1 MKINQKNNNNIN
13 NNDYLETSILTNEI
27 KNKNNNIFE
36 YKNINKKKI
45 KDIFITFYFIIIVLI
60 YNPVSND
67 YYKFKL
73 KNEIKFL
80 SIEKYFKICN
90 NGILLT
96 HKNKFKKNEIPKIS
110 IISAVYNKQN
120 YILRFL
126 RSIQNQN
133 IEKIEIILIDDFS
146 EDKTVSIIE
155 NYQKEDE
162 RIILIKHKIN
172 KGTLISRNEG
182 ILFSRGIYI
191 IIPDSDD
198 ILSCDILNQCLLI
211 AEEKN
216 YDMIRFNTYLGNKNI
231 FMYNNIKY
239 LVNKAIY
246 QPELS
251 SYIFYG
257 SGHLKIIDPMISN
270 KFIKRDILIKALNF
284 IRIYYLIQNMIF
296 YEDTLINFI
305 LYKVSKSYYYLKNI
319 GYYYISNLNS
329 STMSYNKNEKNMNRI
344 QKSLFLFLKFIFDYT
359 KNNKYEKDMGNE
371 IIEKEKKIIFS
382 LKNFKS
388 NKNFKLFEKIINLYL
403 GNKYIRLSTKNIFNK
418 IKKQ

>member
-1 MKINQKNNNNIN
+1 M
-13 NNDYLETSILTNEI
+13 
-27 KNKNNNIFE
+27 
-36 YKNINKKKI
+36 
-45 KDIFITFYFIIIVLI
+45 
-60 YNPVSND
+60 
-67 YYKFKL
+67 
-73 KNEIKFL
+73 
-80 SIEKYFKICN
+80 
-90 NGILLT
+90 
-96 HKNKFKKNEIPKIS
+96 
-110 IISAVYNKQN
+110 
-120 YILRFL
+120 
-126 RSIQNQN
+126 
-133 IEKIEIILIDDFS
+133 
-146 EDKTVSIIE
+146 
-155 NYQKEDE
+155 
-162 RIILIKHKIN
+162 
-172 KGTLISRNEG
+172 
-182 ILFSRGIYI
+182 
-191 IIPDSDD
+191 
-198 ILSCDILNQCLLI
+198 I

-239 LVNKAIY
+239 LVNKTIY

-257 SGHLKIIDPMISN
+257 SGYLKIIDPMISN
-270 KFIKRDILIKALNF
+270 KFIKRDILIKALNY

-329 STMSYNKNEKNMNRI
+329 STMSYNKNEKSINRI
-344 QKSLFLFLKFIFDYT
+344 QISLFLFLKFIFDYT

>member
-1 MKINQKNNNNIN
+1 M
-13 NNDYLETSILTNEI
+13 
-27 KNKNNNIFE
+27 
-36 YKNINKKKI
+36 
-45 KDIFITFYFIIIVLI
+45 
-60 YNPVSND
+60 
-67 YYKFKL
+67 
-73 KNEIKFL
+73 
-80 SIEKYFKICN
+80 
-90 NGILLT
+90 
-96 HKNKFKKNEIPKIS
+96 
-110 IISAVYNKQN
+110 
-120 YILRFL
+120 
-126 RSIQNQN
+126 
-133 IEKIEIILIDDFS
+133 
-146 EDKTVSIIE
+146 
-155 NYQKEDE
+155 
-162 RIILIKHKIN
+162 
-172 KGTLISRNEG
+172 
-182 ILFSRGIYI
+182 
-191 IIPDSDD
+191 
-198 ILSCDILNQCLLI
+198 I

-239 LVNKAIY
+239 LVNKTIY

-257 SGHLKIIDPMISN
+257 SGYLKIIDPMISN
-270 KFIKRDILIKALNF
+270 KFIKRDILIKALNY

-329 STMSYNKNEKNMNRI
+329 STMSYNKNEKSINRI
-344 QKSLFLFLKFIFDYT
+344 QISLFLFLKFIFDYT

-403 GNKYIRLSTKNIFNK
+403 GNKYISLSTKNIFNK